1 MSKTI
6 DKAIKAVD
14 AGSSADAANLF
25 NKSSKAIQE
34 AMSLCDQAREKAIDD
49 KVPKI
54 VEACNKRLRKLQEAL
69 R

>member
-6 DKAIKAVD
+6 DKAIQAVD
-14 AGSSADAANLF
+14 AGSQEAANLF
-25 NKSSKAIQE
+25 NKSTSAIVQ
-34 AMSLCDQAREKAIDD
+34 AMNLCEQAREQAIDD

-54 VEACNKRLRKLQEAL
+54 VEACNVRLRKLKEAL